1 MVVGRARLG
10 VGYSLQGAFLVFRFL
25 CTFCIFNFAMT
36 RFTSRDVM
44 QCCSNACVHE

>member
-25 CTFCIFNFAMT
+25 CTFLYFLLCYDEVYLQGCDAVLLE
-36 RFTSRDVM
+36 RV
-44 QCCSNACVHE
+44 CA